1 MLSQHQS
8 PLRFFIVAEY
18 QQQRLA
24 LSDTI
29 RSWGFEVVA
38 CLAASQLTTAHFQQ
52 NVDVWLVDT
61 QEDDAIIQNIE
72 NAATAD
78 LTRLVL
84 LGFVPAPYMNDSWLY
99 GKWQRQLKRKI
110 ASMLERSD
118 LIEPYDAAKTQLR
131 PWKYVVLLAASMG
144 GPMAI
149 KEFLDNLPEDLPVSL
164 LLAQHFN
171 QNMLNTLP
179 RILNRHNDWR
189 CEVLTSSQKL
199 LTGRCLILPIDQSVI
214 CDSNGRL
221 LLQKK
226 PWQGQYKPSI
236 SQVMTNCSEVFGN
249 RLINIVFSGMG
260 NDGSNA
266 ALTVKQNGSVIWAQ
280 SPTSSI
286 CASQP
291 QSMIQSNQVTFIGTP
306 KQLAEQLITVCS

>member
-61 QEDDAIIQNIE
+61 QQDNDIIQNIE

-78 LTRLVL
+78 LTKLVL
-84 LGFVPAPYMNDSWLY
+84 LGFVPAPYMSDSWLY

-144 GPMAI
+144 GPMAV
-149 KEFLDNLPEDLPVSL
+149 KEFLDNLPEDLPVTL

-260 NDGSNA
+260 NDGSDA

-280 SPTSSI
+280 SPASSI